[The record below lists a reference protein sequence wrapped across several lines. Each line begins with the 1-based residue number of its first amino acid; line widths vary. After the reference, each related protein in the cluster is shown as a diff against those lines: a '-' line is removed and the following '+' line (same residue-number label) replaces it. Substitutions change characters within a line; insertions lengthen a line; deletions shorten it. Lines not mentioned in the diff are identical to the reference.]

1 MRVKLQR
8 ILCTTDFS
16 EASNRSVVFGQLLA
30 QEFGATLYV
39 CHIIDLSSV
48 AIYGEFQVDPVG
60 QQERIRVDAEDQLQ
74 QLLGSLP
81 VQWESIIEVGQPSE
95 EIGRIV
101 EEKQIDLVISATR
114 GRTGLKRLILGS
126 VTERLMRSL
135 TCPLLVVRSKDP
147 APPDPSAQSIPL
159 GKILIGCDFSGDSRL
174 AVEYGLSLAQE
185 FEAELH
191 LVHVI
196 APPTYPEFLK
206 TGASAAH
213 GIQDQVLS
221 DLLTQKLQDL
231 VPGEARNWCRL
242 HTALLE
248 GPPYQELIDYADRQ
262 SMDMIVMG
270 MRGHGLVRTLLLG
283 STTDRVVRHTPC
295 PVLVVSSR
303 SGEQASPG

>member
-1 MRVKLQR
+1 MRVQLER

-81 VQWESIIEVGQPSE
+81 VQWESIIDVGQPSE

-114 GRTGLKRLILGS
+114 GRSGLKRLILGS

-147 APPDPSAQSIPL
+147 APPDPSDQSIQL

-206 TGASAAH
+206 TGTSAAH
-213 GIQDQVLS
+213 GIQDHVLS
-221 DLLTQKLQDL
+221 ELLTQKLQDL

-262 SMDMIVMG
+262 SMDLIVMG

-303 SGEQASPG
+303 TGE

>member
-1 MRVKLQR
+1 MRVQLER

-81 VQWESIIEVGQPSE
+81 VQWESIIDVGQPSE

-114 GRTGLKRLILGS
+114 GRSGLKRLILGS
-126 VTERLMRSL
+126 VTERLML
-135 TCPLLVVRSKDP
+135 TLPCPLLVLRSPEHDLVGSPGQAITLK
-147 APPDPSAQSIPL
+147 
-159 GKILIGCDFSGDSRL
+159 KILVGCDFSPDSGQAL
-174 AVEYGLSLAQE
+174 NHALSLAQE

-191 LVHVI
+191 LINVI
-196 APPTYPEFLK
+196 EAPAQP
-206 TGASAAH
+206 G
-213 GIQDQVLS
+213 
-221 DLLTQKLQDL
+221 LLTGETSASEEIQEDFRQLLSQKLRDL
-231 VPGEARNWCRL
+231 VPAEARHWC
-242 HTALLE
+242 TPQTGILE
-248 GPPYQELIDYADRQ
+248 GLPYEELAQYAESNDV
-262 SMDMIVMG
+262 DMIVMG
-270 MRGHGLVRTLLLG
+270 IRGHGLVKTLFLG
-283 STTDRVVRHTPC
+283 STTDRVVRRAPC
-295 PVLVVSSR
+295 PVLSVGSMV
-303 SGEQASPG
+303 SGE

>member
-1 MRVKLQR
+1 MRVQLER

-81 VQWESIIEVGQPSE
+81 VQWESIIDVGQPSE

-114 GRTGLKRLILGS
+114 GRSGLKRLILGS

-147 APPDPSAQSIPL
+147 APPDPADPSIQL

-206 TGASAAH
+206 TGTSAAH
-213 GIQDQVLS
+213 GIQDHVLS
-221 DLLTQKLQDL
+221 ELLTQKLQDL

-248 GPPYQELIDYADRQ
+248 GPPYQELIEYADRQ

-303 SGEQASPG
+303 TGE

>member
-1 MRVKLQR
+1 MRVQLER

-81 VQWESIIEVGQPSE
+81 VQWESIIDVGQPSE

-114 GRTGLKRLILGS
+114 GRSGLKRLILGS

-147 APPDPSAQSIPL
+147 APPDPADPSIQP

-206 TGASAAH
+206 TGTSAAH
-213 GIQDQVLS
+213 GIQDHVLS
-221 DLLTQKLQDL
+221 ELLTQKLQDL
-231 VPGEARNWCRL
+231 VPEEARNWCRL

-248 GPPYQELIDYADRQ
+248 GPPYQELIEYADRQ

-303 SGEQASPG
+303 TGE

>member
-1 MRVKLQR
+1 MRVQLER

-81 VQWESIIEVGQPSE
+81 VQWESIIDVGQPSE

-114 GRTGLKRLILGS
+114 GRSGLKRLILGS

-147 APPDPSAQSIPL
+147 APPDPADQSIQL

-206 TGASAAH
+206 TGTSAAH
-213 GIQDQVLS
+213 GIQDHVLS
-221 DLLTQKLQDL
+221 ELLTQKLQDL

-248 GPPYQELIDYADRQ
+248 GPPYQELIEYADRQ

-303 SGEQASPG
+303 TGE

>member
-1 MRVKLQR
+1 MRVQLER

-81 VQWESIIEVGQPSE
+81 VQWESIIDVGQPSE

-114 GRTGLKRLILGS
+114 GRSGLKRLILGS

-135 TCPLLVVRSKDP
+135 TCPLLV
-147 APPDPSAQSIPL
+147 IPENSQFQFKAADSGPTGNGPT
-159 GKILIGCDFSGDSRL
+159 GKPKPN
-174 AVEYGLSLAQE
+174 
-185 FEAELH
+185 H
-191 LVHVI
+191 
-196 APPTYPEFLK
+196 K
-206 TGASAAH
+206 
-213 GIQDQVLS
+213 
-221 DLLTQKLQDL
+221 
-231 VPGEARNWCRL
+231 N
-242 HTALLE
+242 
-248 GPPYQELIDYADRQ
+248 
-262 SMDMIVMG
+262 
-270 MRGHGLVRTLLLG
+270 
-283 STTDRVVRHTPC
+283 
-295 PVLVVSSR
+295 SSR
-303 SGEQASPG
+303 AASRKSEAPMAVTIIATRRRGFSPAT